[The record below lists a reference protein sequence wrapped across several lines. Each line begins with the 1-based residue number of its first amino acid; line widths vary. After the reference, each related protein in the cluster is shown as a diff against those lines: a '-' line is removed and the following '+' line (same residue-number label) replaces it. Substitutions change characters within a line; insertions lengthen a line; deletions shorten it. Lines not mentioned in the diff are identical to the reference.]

1 MNPSRKIYIS
11 DVTLRDGSHAIR
23 HQYSVEQARSIARA
37 LDEAKVDS
45 IEVAHGD
52 GLQGGSFNYGF
63 GAHTDLFVVHNMGAH
78 CAYCTLWA
86 DGYNGVYSHLA
97 SRAAFVVSSPDS
109 PAVQARFARS
119 RRWRF
124 RMVSTRGTSFA
135 DDMGYRTPSG
145 NHRPG
150 ISVFQKTRKGVV
162 RVSDAASCPHD
173 DFSAV
178 WHLFDL
184 LPHGVAGWHPRF
196 RYAGEPP
203 SRK

>member
-1 MNPSRKIYIS
+1 MKYPAGTRRLS
-11 DVTLRDGSHAIR
+11 TLRTRIGVLREKMRAVQATIEPQPVGDYAF
-23 HQYSVEQARSIARA
+23 QSVHG
-37 LDEAKVDS
+37 
-45 IEVAHGD
+45 EVR
-52 GLQGGSFNYGF
+52 LSELF